1 MTQAAPRTEREV
13 EFRACCGKLRWALLD
28 AVGSL
33 PAGVRVATL
42 RWGPAEIPVDVE
54 VDAEQAAL
62 AVDAILAAAQRQLGA
77 GAFCYSG
84 RGVLVIGDGQP
95 AAGPSRYGVPLARPG
110 GDAAMRMTVSRRVA
124 GEAKCAATYVKL
136 VEDLGRY
143 DGPVIPAGGSRIVA
157 AGFLDYRMVPLNLDI
172 PPAGDQWHAE
182 LTAAQLRDALRDG
195 LGVDPRMLSRRLAVL
210 VEAAGDGEETV
221 ASLRECGYTV
231 TMDGGQVT
239 S

>member
-1 MTQAAPRTEREV
+1 MTQAAPQTEREV

-54 VDAEQAAL
+54 VDADQAAH
-62 AVDAILAAAQRQLGA
+62 AVDVILAAAQRQLGT

-84 RGVLVIGDGQP
+84 RGALVIDAGRP
-95 AAGPSRYGVPLARPG
+95 AAGPAGRALLVRPA

-195 LGVDPRMLSRRLAVL
+195 LGVDPRMLSGRLAVL